1 MLRAAFTRRTVNQIR
16 AFHGSS
22 IYYAASVFKMPA
34 MSPTMSE
41 GGIVSWKVKPGDTFS
56 AGDPILEVETDK
68 ATIDVEAADD
78 GKLWEI
84 LVNEGTSGV
93 PVGKPIAFLAEQDDD
108 LSTLEKPSIED
119 VKQETQAPAP
129 REKKP
134 EEKTTKKEVK
144 QSAPREVS
152 TGSSV
157 LQKANPNQ
165 KLSPAVELLLH
176 ENNISNEDAFAK
188 IQASGPKGRILKGDV
203 LAYLGKIDTG
213 VVVELTEFLK
223 SREHL
228 DLSKIV
234 LAEPSK
240 TEESTESKSS
250 KEEKAKVEKP
260 KPKNILSVELTSNLG
275 EDISQS
281 KFKFAFEKSISA
293 AIRQTYA
300 SKFPQFAQSPTASS
314 IYDKYDVFDEILS
327 APVTKNRFEV
337 FDIKYKF
344 YGEESSKNKV
354 SADSFDELLGLLTP
368 VQYLETGSS
377 NVNVLFKI
385 KFDDKLQDSKLF
397 VENFENSLLSQI
409 PANKLKITN

>member
-129 REKKP
+129 QEKKP

-188 IQASGPKGRILKGDV
+188 I
-203 LAYLGKIDTG
+203 
-213 VVVELTEFLK
+213 
-223 SREHL
+223 
-228 DLSKIV
+228 
-234 LAEPSK
+234 
-240 TEESTESKSS
+240 
-250 KEEKAKVEKP
+250 
-260 KPKNILSVELTSNLG
+260 
-275 EDISQS
+275 
-281 KFKFAFEKSISA
+281 
-293 AIRQTYA
+293 
-300 SKFPQFAQSPTASS
+300 
-314 IYDKYDVFDEILS
+314 
-327 APVTKNRFEV
+327 
-337 FDIKYKF
+337 
-344 YGEESSKNKV
+344 
-354 SADSFDELLGLLTP
+354 
-368 VQYLETGSS
+368 
-377 NVNVLFKI
+377 
-385 KFDDKLQDSKLF
+385 
-397 VENFENSLLSQI
+397 
-409 PANKLKITN
+409 